1 MTSMSVKFGP
11 KAPDRPSTT
20 PHPPPQRGEGVGV
33 ASRLN
38 KLGFSH
44 YKPKDTCIYILS
56 LFFKG

>member
-33 ASRLN
+33 ASRQSQT
-38 KLGFSH
+38 K
-44 YKPKDTCIYILS
+44 
-56 LFFKG
+56 